1 MRAKVY
7 AALRVGS
14 GLAANEVMDRRSSYR
29 ALIVEDDGAILNLV
43 KIVLEREGFTVEGV
57 KTGVAAI
64 ALLDTVAY
72 DLLIVDLMLPQVGGE
87 EVLGYLELTQPK
99 YLRRVVVTTASP
111 GRISCDFL
119 QRICRLLAKPFDIDE
134 LILIAKECAQPD
146 AA

>member
-1 MRAKVY
+1 MHM
-7 AALRVGS
+7 
-14 GLAANEVMDRRSSYR
+14 ERRSSYR

-43 KIVLEREGFTVEGV
+43 KIVLEREKFTVEGV
-57 KTGVAAI
+57 KNGAAAI
-64 ALLDTVAY
+64 DLLRTVAY
-72 DLLIVDLMLPQVGGE
+72 DLLIVDLMLPEIGGE
-87 EVLGYLELTQPK
+87 ELLGFLELTQPQ

-111 GRISCDFL
+111 GRMSCEFL